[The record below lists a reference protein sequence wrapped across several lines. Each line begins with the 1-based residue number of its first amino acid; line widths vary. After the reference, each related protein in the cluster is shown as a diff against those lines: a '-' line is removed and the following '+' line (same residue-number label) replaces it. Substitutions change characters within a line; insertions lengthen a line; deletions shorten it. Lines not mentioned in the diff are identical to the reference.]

1 MTMVKA
7 NVTKFNELSK
17 KGEVIVI
24 RKNGYDYDV
33 IKING
38 ERIAFFNHQTKKIR
52 IREDF
57 LNN

>member
-1 MTMVKA
+1 M
-7 NVTKFNELSK
+7 NFQK